1 LGYFPAAI
9 AKNRGLPPVFGNKK
23 AAGFAAGG
31 FSFRQQR
38 MQRCRSD

>member
-1 LGYFPAAI
+1 MEL
-9 AKNRGLPPVFGNKK
+9 GNKK

-38 MQRCRSD
+38 MKRCSSD